1 MIYDHQEKKISYE
14 IPLNEPKMSKFSNNF
29 ISDGHSHYVRNQEIH
44 FYVLSAK
51 FINDHQYDFSKRE
64 AIEILN

>member
-1 MIYDHQEKKISYE
+1 
-14 IPLNEPKMSKFSNNF
+14 MSKFSNKL
-29 ISDGHSHYVRNQEIH
+29 ISAGHNHYVRNQEIH

>member
-1 MIYDHQEKKISYE
+1 
-14 IPLNEPKMSKFSNNF
+14 MSKFSNKF
-29 ISDGHSHYVRNQEIH
+29 ISAGHSRYVRNQEIN

-51 FINDHQYDFSKRE
+51 FINDHQYQFSKRE